1 MLFRRQDT
9 RNAPPFCK
17 CKNGKVTREPGSKS
31 GRRKFLRVG
40 LGHRLRQRR
49 CRSGFD
55 RAGRDGGSV
64 TVVVNLGPEDR
75 YFFRSVNSDFNSVS
89 VDSGDFDVD

>member
-9 RNAPPFCK
+9 RNALPFCK
-17 CKNGKVTREPGSKS
+17 CINGEVTTEPGSKS
-31 GRRKFLRVG
+31 GRRKFFRRG
-40 LGHRLRQRR
+40 LGHRLGQRC
-49 CRSGFD
+49 CRAGSD
-55 RAGRDGGSV
+55 LAGRDVGTV